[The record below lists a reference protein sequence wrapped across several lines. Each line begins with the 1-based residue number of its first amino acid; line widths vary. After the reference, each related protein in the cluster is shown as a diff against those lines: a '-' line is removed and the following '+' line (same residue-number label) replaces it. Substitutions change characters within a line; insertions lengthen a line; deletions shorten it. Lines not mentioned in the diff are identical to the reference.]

1 MYSVF
6 HKKNIHFVYF
16 HQHFLLKYRSMTMT
30 FLASV
35 LQLRLT
41 VQSENGAAARDC
53 IAANENISDMAIA
66 DANGIK
72 FSPWGFGHLD
82 TIGENKVVRIAK
94 CDAFSGVC
102 ESIRYFRA
110 FECES
115 LIRGNV
121 RVIVSQP
128 CQQSA
133 IAT

>member
-1 MYSVF
+1 M
-6 HKKNIHFVYF
+6 
-16 HQHFLLKYRSMTMT
+16 
-30 FLASV
+30 
-35 LQLRLT
+35 
-41 VQSENGAAARDC
+41 G
-53 IAANENISDMAIA
+53 
-66 DANGIK
+66 GIK
-72 FSPWGFGHLD
+72 LVNSR
-82 TIGENKVVRIAK
+82 GENKVIRIAK

-102 ESIRYFRA
+102 ESIPEFRA